1 MNKDLI
7 YLFAIIAT
15 AAVAIGVILT
25 SGALTTLGAALFF
38 LPIIIGIAGDSFK
51 KKKKKYK

>member
-25 SGALTTLGAALFF
+25 SGPLTTLGAALFY
-38 LPIIIGIAGDSFK
+38 LPLFIGIAGDNFF
-51 KKKKKYK
+51 

>member
-7 YLFAIIAT
+7 YLFAIIASAT
-15 AAVAIGVILT
+15 AAIGVILT

-38 LPIIIGIAGDSFK
+38 LPLFIGIAGDSFF
-51 KKKKKYK
+51 

>member
-7 YLFAIIAT
+7 YLFAIIAS

-25 SGALTTLGAALFF
+25 SGGLTTLGAALFF
-38 LPIIIGIAGDSFK
+38 LPLFIGIAGDSFF
-51 KKKKKYK
+51 